1 MFMSI
6 LDLQN
11 YEELNDLPEVLL
23 PRIVDQYTAETVDQ
37 FKDNNAML
45 KIVLQNGKSA
55 QKDLVVNA
63 LIDRINHNQDMD
75 GVLDVIGSYDK
86 WRVKDR
92 SVLRGLLQRLLPE
105 EQDAELTEM
114 QEKIKGVLTG
124 LK

>member
-1 MFMSI
+1 
-6 LDLQN
+6 
-11 YEELNDLPEVLL
+11 
-23 PRIVDQYTAETVDQ
+23 
-37 FKDNNAML
+37 ML